1 MMDFNV
7 WTFAAIFVVCTLI
20 WNMYEKHEDTQLKIE
35 KAKAEIILEKEK
47 TLQLQSSSE
56 NILKSLE
63 SGKNTKN
70 YKQE

>member
-1 MMDFNV
+1 
-7 WTFAAIFVVCTLI
+7 
-20 WNMYEKHEDTQLKIE
+20 MYEKHEDTQLKIE

-63 SGKNTKN
+63 SGKNIKN

>member
-1 MMDFNV
+1 MDFNV
-7 WTFAAIFVVCTLI
+7 WTFATIFGVCMVI

-56 NILKSLE
+56 NILKSIE
-63 SGKNTKN
+63 QGKNTKN

>member
-1 MMDFNV
+1 
-7 WTFAAIFVVCTLI
+7 
-20 WNMYEKHEDTQLKIE
+20 MYEKHEDTQLKIE

-56 NILKSLE
+56 NILKSIE
-63 SGKNTKN
+63 QGKNTKN